1 MTSFNNNNSIVDTTL
16 SHYIKLQIQ
25 YGSDLY
31 EMLLSSKDNKIRV
44 ENLLDEIEKLTK
56 VPKCHQ
62 TIMYKGQR
70 LDHKPQANLDDLYIF
85 NNSKLILS
93 GTQKQFHD
101 KYCCPNHDHNMI
113 NTSVSKLISSQ
124 KQNNTTTNI
133 KEEKS
138 NITIKS
144 NKDIDDNS
152 MTKTQTPLV
161 FQKQQEINSNL
172 TGFVPE
178 ANKSYEYYTVPYK
191 TDPTTLLQNIP
202 SSTSNVH

>member
-1 MTSFNNNNSIVDTTL
+1 MTSFNNNNSIIDTTL

-31 EMLLSSKDNKIRV
+31 ELLLSRKDNKIRV
-44 ENLLDEIEKLTK
+44 EHVLDEIEKLTK

-101 KYCCPNHDHNMI
+101 KYCCPNHDHNVT
-113 NTSVSKLISSQ
+113 NTSLPKLISSQ
-124 KQNNTTTNI
+124 KQNNTTNI
-133 KEEKS
+133 NEEKLQ
-138 NITIKS
+138 ITIKS
-144 NKDIDDNS
+144 NNDIDDS
-152 MTKTQTPLV
+152 SVIKTQTPLV
-161 FQKQQEINSNL
+161 FKKKQEINSNL

-178 ANKSYEYYTVPYK
+178 ANKTYE
-191 TDPTTLLQNIP
+191 
-202 SSTSNVH
+202 